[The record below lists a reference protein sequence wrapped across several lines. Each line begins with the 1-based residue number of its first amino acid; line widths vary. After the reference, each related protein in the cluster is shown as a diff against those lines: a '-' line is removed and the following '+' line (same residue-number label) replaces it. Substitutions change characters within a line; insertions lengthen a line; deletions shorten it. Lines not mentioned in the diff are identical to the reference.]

1 MNLNR
6 IPPSFGHVI
15 SAGDTLTHKLLLTGA
30 ARSMRTRSL
39 RILTTAGAVALLCST
54 PAAMFAQ
61 HHHKNSGTGSQV
73 ALSALSCTS
82 SSMKGAGTDACTVTL
97 AKSAS
102 SNLAVTLA
110 SSSSAVKV
118 PASVTIASGAKS
130 AGFTATASAVTA
142 AQTAT
147 LTASDSD
154 NDETCALKLQPA
166 TTGTTALALGSSTVA
181 FGSVS
186 LNTPSTQT
194 VKLTSSGTSSV
205 TVSAATIK
213 GTGFTMSGVTT
224 PLTLAAGQTAT
235 LDLVFDPTVAGT
247 DTGTVTI
254 SSNATSGATSTIS
267 LTGTGSSAS
276 TAYRV
281 ELSWD
286 APANSSAAVTGYHI
300 YRAPSGSTAYQLL
313 NTAVNT
319 PTTYTDTTV
328 QSGTTYTYEVMS
340 VDAAGAQS
348 APSNVYAAA
357 IP

>member
-6 IPPSFGHVI
+6 IPPSFGHAF
-15 SAGDTLTHKLLLTGA
+15 SAVDTVTCNSLSTGA
-30 ARSMRTRSL
+30 ARSTQTRFL
-39 RILTTAGAVALLCST
+39 RILAMSGAIALLCSS

-61 HHHKNSGTGSQV
+61 HHHKSGGSGSQ
-73 ALSALSCTS
+73 LQLNALSCS
-82 SSMKGAGTDACTVTL
+82 SGSMTGAGTDACTVTL
-97 AKSAS
+97 AQTAT
-102 SNLAVTLA
+102 NGVAVTLA
-110 SSSSAVKV
+110 SSSTAVKV
-118 PASVTIASGAKS
+118 PASVTVASGAKS
-130 AGFTATASAVTA
+130 ASFTATASAVTS

-147 LTASDSD
+147 LTASDTA
-154 NDETCALKLQPA
+154 NKETYSLKLSPKS
-166 TTGTTALALGSSTVA
+166 TGTAALTLGSTTVA

-205 TVSAATIK
+205 TISAATIK

-235 LDLVFDPTVAGT
+235 LDLEFDPTAAGA

-254 SSNATSGATSTIS
+254 SSNATSGATATIGLS
-267 LTGTGSSAS
+267 GTGSS

-281 ELSWD
+281 ELNWA
-286 APANSSAAVTGYHI
+286 APTTSSAAVTGYHI
-300 YRAPSGSTAYQLL
+300 YRAPSGSTSYHLL
-313 NTAVNT
+313 NTAMNT

-348 APSNVYAAA
+348 APSNVYSAT

>member
-6 IPPSFGHVI
+6 IPPSFGHAF
-15 SAGDTLTHKLLLTGA
+15 SAVDTVTCNSLSTGA
-30 ARSMRTRSL
+30 ARSTQTRFL
-39 RILTTAGAVALLCST
+39 RILAMSGAIALLCSS

-61 HHHKNSGTGSQV
+61 HHHKSGGSGSQ
-73 ALSALSCTS
+73 LQLNALSCS
-82 SSMKGAGTDACTVTL
+82 SGSMTL
-97 AKSAS
+97 AQTAT
-102 SNLAVTLA
+102 NGVAVTLA
-110 SSSSAVKV
+110 SSSTAVKV
-118 PASVTIASGAKS
+118 PASVTVASGAKS
-130 AGFTATASAVTA
+130 ASFTATASPVTS

-147 LTASDSD
+147 LTASDTA
-154 NDETCALKLQPA
+154 NKETYSLKLSPKS
-166 TTGTTALALGSSTVA
+166 TGTAALTLGSTTVA

-205 TVSAATIK
+205 TISAATIK

-235 LDLVFDPTVAGT
+235 LDLEFDPTAAGA

-254 SSNATSGATSTIS
+254 SSNATSGATATIGLS
-267 LTGTGSSAS
+267 GTGSS

-281 ELSWD
+281 ELNWA
-286 APANSSAAVTGYHI
+286 APTTSSAAVTGYHI
-300 YRAPSGSTAYQLL
+300 YRAPSGSTSYHLL
-313 NTAVNT
+313 NTAMNT

-348 APSNVYAAA
+348 APSNVYSAT